1 MYFRLHYVEET
12 RDLIQQTWEL
22 ALRLVNSEVRDEL
35 QDTVD
40 EMIDVQTMQ
49 RWNKEWRDHPAAP
62 KCPTINNDRFN

>member
-35 QDTVD
+35 QDTID
-40 EMIDVQTMQ
+40 EMIDVQIRQ
-49 RWNKEWRDHPAAP
+49 KWSNEWRRSPRCIKMP
-62 KCPTINNDRFN
+62 YNQ